1 MKLISYKGMKAESL
15 PALAQG
21 NALCSKRTSVLR
33 PEGAEATVFAPLP
46 CGEGLG
52 ERLLVPLQGGENR
65 AHAIHRALPC
75 AIAARL
81 SAFMPLYVIY
91 FDY

>member
-21 NALCSKRTSVLR
+21 NALCSKRASVFR
-33 PEGAEATVFAPLP
+33 PERAEATS
-46 CGEGLG
+46 G
-52 ERLLVPLQGGENR
+52 RRLVPLQGGENR

-81 SAFMPLYVIY
+81 SAFMPLYLFISY
-91 FDY
+91 Y